1 MSKRKDKNFLEK
13 ISLLDFIILII
24 LGIGAITVV
33 YPFWNSILISIVPQ
47 EDLLMNPLMIIP
59 KRFDWGAY
67 RYVFEDSFIPQ
78 GFVNSTYIS
87 VAHVTLNVLLTVLGG
102 YIFTRRFPG
111 RKALWVFLLIP
122 SIVPGG
128 LIPTYLLMRDL
139 NLLNNHLS
147 LILPGCFGWS
157 SALYMSRY
165 FNEVP
170 YELEES
176 AKIDGASEIRIIF
189 QIILPLMLPFI
200 AVTALNAFVACWNS
214 WYNGMLYMRT
224 ASKMPLAT
232 MLRDIQQQSQ
242 NVMQTLDHASQAEG
256 QRVVH
261 SESIRMACVMT
272 ATIPIMCIYPFI
284 QRFFIGGLTAGAV
297 KG

>member
-1 MSKRKDKNFLEK
+1 MSKRKDKSFLERL
-13 ISLLDFIILII
+13 SFLDFVIAAVLT
-24 LGIGAITVV
+24 IGMITVV

-47 EDLLMNPLMIIP
+47 EDLLLNPLMIIP
-59 KRFDWGAY
+59 KRFDWSAY
-67 RYVFEDSFIPQ
+67 KYVFTESLIPR
-78 GFVNSTYIS
+78 GFLNSAIIASSHTVI
-87 VAHVTLNVLLTVLGG
+87 NVLMVVLGG

-128 LIPTYLLMRDL
+128 LIPNYLLMRDL
-139 NLLNNHLS
+139 HLLNNHLS

-157 SALYMSRY
+157 SALYMARY
-165 FNEVP
+165 FNSVP

-200 AVTALNAFVACWNS
+200 AVSALNAFVASWNA
-214 WYNGMLYMRT
+214 WYNGMLYMRS
-224 ASKMPLAT
+224 ANKMPLAT
-232 MLRDIQQQSQ
+232 MLRDIQHQSQ
-242 NVMQTLDHASQAEG
+242 NVMTLDQQAQAEA
-256 QRVVH
+256 QKVVH

-272 ATIPIMCIYPFI
+272 ATIPIMCLYPFA
-284 QRFFIGGLTAGAV
+284 QRFFIGGLSAGAV